1 VVCVDYMNKWV
12 EAIATRTNESRV
24 VLRLLRENIFAR
36 YRMPRAITSGQGTH
50 FDNQSFDAQLSI
62 IDRLAAPYY
71 PQTNYQVEMSNGLI
85 K

>member
-1 VVCVDYMNKWV
+1 
-12 EAIATRTNESRV
+12 
-24 VLRLLRENIFAR
+24 
-36 YRMPRAITSGQGTH
+36 MPRAITSGQGTH